1 MNIVNIIHI
10 GEQVYRMDELPKD
23 KQSEIWQKL
32 NQQAL
37 EAIGYKMNETSVKEE
52 INERVKKDND

>member
-10 GEQVYRMDELPKD
+10 GEKAYRMDELTEKE
-23 KQSEIWQKL
+23 QREIWQKL

-37 EAIGYKMNETSVKEE
+37 ECIGYKMQQASM
-52 INERVKKDND
+52 

>member
-10 GEQVYRMDELPKD
+10 GDQTYRMDELPKE
-23 KQSEIWQKL
+23 KQSEIWKKL

-37 EAIGYKMNETSVKEE
+37 EAIGYKMNQASA
-52 INERVKKDND
+52 

>member
-10 GEQVYRMDELPKD
+10 GDETYRMDELPKE

-37 EAIGYKMNETSVKEE
+37 EAIGYKMNQASA
-52 INERVKKDND
+52 

>member
-10 GEQVYRMDELPKD
+10 GEQIYRMDELPKE
-23 KQSEIWQKL
+23 KQIEIGQKL

-37 EAIGYKMNETSVKEE
+37 EAIGYRMNESSA
-52 INERVKKDND
+52 

>member
-10 GEQVYRMDELPKD
+10 GDEEYLMDELPRE
-23 KQSEIWQKL
+23 KQIEIWRKL

-37 EAIGYKMNETSVKEE
+37 EAIGYKIQQASA
-52 INERVKKDND
+52 